1 MGFDEAWAGGE
12 VGVDE
17 SSAKAC
23 GLGEGGD
30 CFRLGGTAFEEND
43 RGKGEGLGEESA
55 NEVETF
61 GTSVEGEDGIVADF
75 GFGLSDLL

>member
-1 MGFDEAWAGGE
+1 M
-12 VGVDE
+12 
-17 SSAKAC
+17 
-23 GLGEGGD
+23 
-30 CFRLGGTAFEEND
+30 
-43 RGKGEGLGEESA
+43 GEESA